1 MVVLSYFVAFS
12 LVMYSTFVGIIA
24 WRSIRMSS
32 QEASWTFAERTSAAW
47 ACNFHVA
54 SPPILLHFKRTQCS
68 GIPKSS
74 RFGEFGIKITAFNWG
89 GGEGRG
95 NDFCFKLSGGSGYH
109 DTFENRHI
117 FYGSIVVFVTKK
129 PSFFSDALWAST
141 KDVSAVGNDSWRWS
155 LWQATEKA
163 GHGYCVET

>member
-68 GIPKSS
+68 GIPKSR

-95 NDFCFKLSGGSGYH
+95 GEGKRLLFQVIGRFGKMGVTMTRLKID
-109 DTFENRHI
+109 I
-117 FYGSIVVFVTKK
+117 FFTVVLLC
-129 PSFFSDALWAST
+129 SWLRSRLFFFRCS
-141 KDVSAVGNDSWRWS
+141 VSV
-155 LWQATEKA
+155 
-163 GHGYCVET
+163 Y